1 MNFNDLLTGQIF
13 APIINSTQTNTE
25 DKKNT
30 ENAKDTENAED
41 TKNATTAE
49 SFNLFGIDK
58 TTIEGLTG
66 DLNDLFSLNNILFV
80 LWFLVIYLIIYYVI
94 KTFYRNEADPL
105 KEQVA
110 FSRGIDI
117 FIFGL
122 IIILTIYSY
131 WNLTEHE
138 KQHLVGYLLNWT
150 QDFYNNPLS
159 FLNTF
164 VFLLLFYCFVYLCGV
179 PMTKETR
186 PLSIYI
192 IEQKTWL
199 LLISILIVYFFKYVL
214 GIPIIDIIFGLNGGL
229 VDNWYK
235 LKTDIQTVNRPF
247 DSSRNKIDV
256 SNNNIKP
263 AAAAANKKAEVFN
276 IANSLYT
283 YEDAQAV
290 CKAYGSRL
298 ATVDELNDAYN
309 KGADWCVNSWSADRH
324 VLFPTQKATYDK
336 LQTVKGAENSC
347 GRTGVNGG
355 RVNDTSLRFGINCFG
370 VKPDPS
376 RGDKMRM
383 NAIQNNIMP
392 KTKEEI
398 ILQAKVDY
406 WKNHKDQY
414 TILNPFNTDKWSEV

>member
-1 MNFNDLLTGQIF
+1 
-13 APIINSTQTNTE
+13 
-25 DKKNT
+25 
-30 ENAKDTENAED
+30 
-41 TKNATTAE
+41 
-49 SFNLFGIDK
+49 
-58 TTIEGLTG
+58 
-66 DLNDLFSLNNILFV
+66 
-80 LWFLVIYLIIYYVI
+80 
-94 KTFYRNEADPL
+94 
-105 KEQVA
+105 
-110 FSRGIDI
+110 
-117 FIFGL
+117 
-122 IIILTIYSY
+122 
-131 WNLTEHE
+131 
-138 KQHLVGYLLNWT
+138 
-150 QDFYNNPLS
+150 
-159 FLNTF
+159 
-164 VFLLLFYCFVYLCGV
+164 
-179 PMTKETR
+179 MTKETR

-235 LKTDIQTVNRPF
+235 LKTDIQNVNRPF
-247 DSSRNKIDV
+247 DSSRNKMDV
-256 SNNNIKP
+256 SNNKMDVSNNKV
-263 AAAAANKKAEVFN
+263 ASSNKKAEVFN

-336 LQTVKGAENSC
+336 LQNVKGAENSC

-355 RVNDTSLRFGINCFG
+355 RVNNTSLRFGINCFG

-392 KTKEEI
+392 KTKEEV

>member
-1 MNFNDLLTGQIF
+1 MNFNDLLTDQIF
-13 APIINSTQTNTE
+13 TPIINSIQPKEE

-30 ENAKDTENAED
+30 ENDENK
-41 TKNATTAE
+41 KNPTTGE

-58 TTIEGLTG
+58 TTIEGLSG

-150 QDFYNNPLS
+150 QDFYNNPVS

-164 VFLLLFYCFVYLCGV
+164 VFLILFYCFVYLCGV

-235 LKTDIQTVNRPF
+235 LKTDIQNVNRPF
-247 DSSRNKIDV
+247 DSSRNKMDV
-256 SNNNIKP
+256 SNNKMDVSNNKV
-263 AAAAANKKAEVFN
+263 ASSNKKAEVFN

-336 LQTVKGAENSC
+336 LQNVKGAENSC

-355 RVNDTSLRFGINCFG
+355 RVNNTSLRFGINCFG

-392 KTKEEI
+392 KTKEEV

>member
-1 MNFNDLLTGQIF
+1 MVFNDLLSDQLF
-13 APIINSTQTNTE
+13 APIINSIQTN
-25 DKKNT
+25 K
-30 ENAKDTENAED
+30 ED
-41 TKNATTAE
+41 TKNTNDTNNTSTAE
-49 SFNLFGIDK
+49 SFNIFGIDK
-58 TTIEGLTG
+58 TTIEGFFG

-80 LWFLVIYLIIYYVI
+80 LWFLVIYLLIYYFI
-94 KTFYRNEADPL
+94 KTFYKNEADPL
-105 KEQVA
+105 KEQIA

-131 WNLTEHE
+131 WDLTEHE

-159 FLNTF
+159 FLNIL
-164 VFLLLFYCFVYLCGV
+164 VFLLLFYCFIYLCGV

-192 IEQKTWL
+192 IEQKSWI
-199 LLISILIVYFFKYVL
+199 LLISIVIVYFFKYVL

-229 VDNWYK
+229 VNNWYK
-235 LKTDIQTVNRPF
+235 LKTDIQTINKPF
-247 DSSRNKIDV
+247 DSSSNKIDF
-256 SNNNIKP
+256 SNNNIKS
-263 AAAAANKKAEVFN
+263 NTSTTTKKAEVFN

-283 YEDAQAV
+283 YEDSQAV

-336 LQTVKGAENSC
+336 LQTIKGAENSC

-355 RVNDTSLRFGINCFG
+355 RVNDTSLRFGINCYG
-370 VKPDPS
+370 IKPDPTK
-376 RGDKMRM
+376 GDEMRM

-414 TILNPFNTDKWSEV
+414 TILNPFNTDKWSEM

>member
-1 MNFNDLLTGQIF
+1 MVFNDLLTEQLF
-13 APIINSTQTNTE
+13 APIINSTQTNKE
-25 DKKNT
+25 DI
-30 ENAKDTENAED
+30 KD
-41 TKNATTAE
+41 ATTAE

-58 TTIEGLTG
+58 TTIEGFFG
-66 DLNDLFSLNNILFV
+66 DLNDLFSLNNVLFV
-80 LWFLVIYLIIYYVI
+80 LWFLVIYLIIYYFI
-94 KTFYRNEADPL
+94 KTFYKNESDPL
-105 KEQVA
+105 KEQIA
-110 FSRGIDI
+110 FSRGIDT

-159 FLNTF
+159 FLNTS
-164 VFLLLFYCFVYLCGV
+164 VFLLLFYCFIYLCGV

-186 PLSIYI
+186 PLSIYL
-192 IEQKTWL
+192 IEQKTWI

-235 LKTDIQTVNRPF
+235 LKTNIQTINKPF
-247 DSSRNKIDV
+247 DFSRNNTEIDI
-256 SNNNIKP
+256 SNNKIIPPIKK
-263 AAAAANKKAEVFN
+263 NEVFN
-276 IANSLYT
+276 IANSLYN

-298 ATVDELNDAYN
+298 ATVDELNNAYN

-324 VLFPTQKATYDK
+324 VLFPTQKASYDK
-336 LQTVKGAENSC
+336 LQNVKGAENSC

-370 VKPDPS
+370 VKPEPS

-392 KTKEEI
+392 KTKEEV

-414 TILNPFNTDKWSEV
+414 TILNPFNTDKWSEM

>member
-1 MNFNDLLTGQIF
+1 MNFNDLLTDQIF
-13 APIINSTQTNTE
+13 TPIINSIQPKEE

-30 ENAKDTENAED
+30 ENDENK
-41 TKNATTAE
+41 KNPTTGE

-58 TTIEGLTG
+58 TTIEGLSG

-164 VFLLLFYCFVYLCGV
+164 VFLILFYCFVYLCGV

-235 LKTDIQTVNRPF
+235 LKTDIQNVNRPF
-247 DSSRNKIDV
+247 DSSRNKMDV
-256 SNNNIKP
+256 SNNKMDVSNNKV
-263 AAAAANKKAEVFN
+263 ASSNKKAEVFN

-336 LQTVKGAENSC
+336 LQNVKGAENSC

-355 RVNDTSLRFGINCFG
+355 RVNNTSLRFGINCFG
-370 VKPDPS
+370 VKPEPS

-392 KTKEEI
+392 KTKEEV

>member
-1 MNFNDLLTGQIF
+1 MNFNDLLTDQIF
-13 APIINSTQTNTE
+13 TPIINSIQPKEE

-30 ENAKDTENAED
+30 ENDENK
-41 TKNATTAE
+41 KNPTTGE

-58 TTIEGLTG
+58 TTIEGLSG

-150 QDFYNNPLS
+150 QDFYNNPVS

-164 VFLLLFYCFVYLCGV
+164 VFLILFYCFVYLCGV

-235 LKTDIQTVNRPF
+235 LKTDIQNVNRPF
-247 DSSRNKIDV
+247 DSSRNKMDV
-256 SNNNIKP
+256 SNNKMDVSNNKV
-263 AAAAANKKAEVFN
+263 ASSNKKAEVFN

-336 LQTVKGAENSC
+336 LQNVKGAENSC

-355 RVNDTSLRFGINCFG
+355 RVNNTSLRFGINCFG
-370 VKPDPS
+370 VKPEPS

-392 KTKEEI
+392 KTKEEV

>member
-1 MNFNDLLTGQIF
+1 
-13 APIINSTQTNTE
+13 
-25 DKKNT
+25 
-30 ENAKDTENAED
+30 
-41 TKNATTAE
+41 
-49 SFNLFGIDK
+49 
-58 TTIEGLTG
+58 
-66 DLNDLFSLNNILFV
+66 
-80 LWFLVIYLIIYYVI
+80 
-94 KTFYRNEADPL
+94 L

-164 VFLLLFYCFVYLCGV
+164 VFLILFYCFVYLCGV

-235 LKTDIQTVNRPF
+235 LKTDIQNVNRPF
-247 DSSRNKIDV
+247 DSSRNKMDV
-256 SNNNIKP
+256 SNNKMDVSNNKV
-263 AAAAANKKAEVFN
+263 ASSNKKAEVFN

-336 LQTVKGAENSC
+336 LQNVKGAENSC

-355 RVNDTSLRFGINCFG
+355 RVNNTSLRFGINCFG
-370 VKPDPS
+370 VKPEPS

-392 KTKEEI
+392 KTKEEV